1 MKRPAIGFTV
11 VVAGLAL
18 VVGACAT
25 AQQAKKSPE
34 EIVAERQQ
42 VMKQNGDAWKNVQDN
57 AKAGNWAAVA
67 SNADILSKNA
77 GKIPALFPQ
86 GSMTEKSKAKPE
98 IWQKWPEF
106 EASAKKMEV
115 EGAKLRDT
123 AQAGNAQAANDM
135 IKDFGRNAC
144 GACHTPF
151 RVPPPRQG

>member
-1 MKRPAIGFTV
+1 MKRRATGFT
-11 VVAGLAL
+11 L
-18 VVGACAT
+18 VVTGLVFMATACAT
-25 AQQAKKSPE
+25 TQQAKKSPE

-57 AKAGNWAAVA
+57 AKAGNWPAVA
-67 SNADILSKNA
+67 ANADIISKNA
-77 GKIPALFPQ
+77 AKIPALFPAGTQ
-86 GSMTEKSKAKPE
+86 TVKSKAKPE

-106 EASAKKMEV
+106 EATAKKMES
-115 EGAKLRDT
+115 EGAKLRDV
-123 AQAGNAQAANDM
+123 AQTGNAQGANDI

>member
-1 MKRPAIGFTV
+1 MNRRSIVLTTV
-11 VVAGLAL
+11 VASAALLAT
-18 VVGACAT
+18 ACASM
-25 AQQAKKSPE
+25 QAKKSPE

-57 AKAGNWAAVA
+57 AKAGNWPAVA
-67 SNADILSKNA
+67 SNADIISKNA
-77 GKIPALFPQ
+77 AKIPALFPQ

-98 IWQKWPEF
+98 IWQKWSEF
-106 EASAKKMEV
+106 EATAKKMET

-123 AQAGNAQAANDM
+123 AQAGNAQGANDI

-144 GACHTPF
+144 GSCHTPF